1 MGYRDKKITNS
12 FVQKVPKLI
21 ADYAIALTRVSFE
34 SGAIEDN
41 DLAAVI
47 ANQTVS
53 LHGSGRS
60 GYSGPGNAQCV

>member
-1 MGYRDKKITNS
+1 MGCS
-12 FVQKVPKLI
+12 FVQKAPKLI
-21 ADYAIALTRVSFE
+21 ADYAIALARVSFE

-53 LHGSGRS
+53 LHGSGS
-60 GYSGPGNAQCV
+60 FGYSGPGNAQCV